1 MIKWD
6 RNWFSWYTF
15 SKMPSFKGT
24 NWQEYVALDIILTIF
39 EILVEDEANSNPFL
53 ETFKVQLTL
62 AQNFNWTLG

>member
-1 MIKWD
+1 
-6 RNWFSWYTF
+6 
-15 SKMPSFKGT
+15 MPSFKGT